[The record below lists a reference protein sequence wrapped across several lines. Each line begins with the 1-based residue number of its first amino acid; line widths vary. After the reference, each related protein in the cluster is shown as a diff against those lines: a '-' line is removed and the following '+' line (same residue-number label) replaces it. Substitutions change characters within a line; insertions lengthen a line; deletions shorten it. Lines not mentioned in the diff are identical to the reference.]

1 MNDYLIR
8 IFAAMVSAFI
18 SSSIFIQINKKY
30 NFINWIKIKLRIN
43 SKFKSILFIV
53 LITTL
58 IDAVTLGFISSTTIY
73 YYSIKGF
80 LIGALFLFI

>member
-8 IFAAMVSAFI
+8 IFAAMVSAFV
-18 SSSIFIQINKKY
+18 SSSVFIQINKKY
-30 NFINWIKIKLRIN
+30 NFIYWIKIKLRIN

-53 LITTL
+53 LIATL

-73 YYSIKGF
+73 YYSIEGF